1 MSLSPADGKND
12 DERTVLHFLS
22 LWAKQDVDGM
32 LSYFTPDGQY
42 IDMPLPPRCGLEE
55 IRAYIEGIFKA
66 FRCEIETI
74 RIASSGSV
82 IFTERVDYLT
92 RTDGAKPTV
101 PLPVAGIFE
110 MKEGKIWRWRE
121 YLDLRTAEEGL
132 SLVVRS
138 SGEMSDAAVSR

>member
-1 MSLSPADGKND
+1 MSLRPEDGTTD
-12 DERTVLHFLS
+12 DERTVLQFCS
-22 LWAKQDVDGM
+22 LWAKQDVDGI
-32 LSYFTPDGQY
+32 LEYFTPDGQY
-42 IDMPLPPRCGLEE
+42 IDMPLPPRIGLDE
-55 IRAYIEGIFKA
+55 IRAYIEGVFAA
-66 FRCEIETI
+66 FRCEIETL

-82 IFTERVDYLT
+82 VFTERVDHLT

-110 MKEGKIWRWRE
+110 MKNGKIWRWRE

-138 SGEMSDAAVSR
+138 SGDMSDVE